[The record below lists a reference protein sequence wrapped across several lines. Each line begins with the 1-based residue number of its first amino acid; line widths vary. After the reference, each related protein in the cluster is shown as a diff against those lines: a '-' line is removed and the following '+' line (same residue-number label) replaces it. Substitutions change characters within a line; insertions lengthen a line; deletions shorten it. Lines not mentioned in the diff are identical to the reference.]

1 MKDFKVKEY
10 FMLSLKKNRNK
21 ENLHEIN
28 ERIRPKKAVYFSFIN
43 NEIFNYRDKITI
55 EQKICLFLRRRRW
68 ASFLVMKSDQHN

>member
-43 NEIFNYRDKITI
+43 DEIFNYRDKITI
-55 EQKICLFLRRRRW
+55 EQKICLFK
-68 ASFLVMKSDQHN
+68 AEEMSKFFGYEI